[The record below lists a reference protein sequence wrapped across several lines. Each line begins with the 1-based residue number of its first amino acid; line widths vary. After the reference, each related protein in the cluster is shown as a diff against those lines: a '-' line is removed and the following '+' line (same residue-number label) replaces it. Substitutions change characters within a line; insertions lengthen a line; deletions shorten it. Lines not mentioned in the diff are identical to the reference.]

1 MAIQGGSGDYIKRI
15 GVLVENLKKK
25 NLRHHDQVWW
35 ASLEI
40 FLTLRG
46 TK

>member
-25 NLRHHDQVWW
+25 KTFVTMIKFGGHCLKFF
-35 ASLEI
+35 SP
-40 FLTLRG
+40 
-46 TK
+46 